1 MACDLKE
8 LRNLPLVPLL
18 DCAFDGAALAV
29 PAPWRFVYANQA
41 LAELTGASQGE
52 LVGRHV
58 DEVIRNASDRLLA
71 DSLDAVWSGR
81 QQEEIVSADLIC
93 HDQTRCAI
101 RLRVV
106 RLVLNGESILGMH
119 IRRAADAHCEEA
131 AVLAERRDPLTELP
145 DRAFLLARLDSLLR
159 SEPAGKHRF
168 AVLFVDLDNFK
179 QVNDAHGHLVGDGVI
194 REVARRMTDC
204 VRDQDCVVR
213 FGGDEFVVILERVH
227 GLEEVQRVIGRLRCA
242 LRQPIALP
250 NGEVQLSASVGSAI
264 STPECRTPEELL
276 TAADRDMYAS
286 KRAAGN

>member
-1 MACDLKE
+1 
-8 LRNLPLVPLL
+8 
-18 DCAFDGAALAV
+18 
-29 PAPWRFVYANQA
+29 
-41 LAELTGASQGE
+41 
-52 LVGRHV
+52 
-58 DEVIRNASDRLLA
+58 
-71 DSLDAVWSGR
+71 
-81 QQEEIVSADLIC
+81 
-93 HDQTRCAI
+93 
-101 RLRVV
+101 
-106 RLVLNGESILGMH
+106 
-119 IRRAADAHCEEA
+119 
-131 AVLAERRDPLTELP
+131 
-145 DRAFLLARLDSLLR
+145 
-159 SEPAGKHRF
+159 
-168 AVLFVDLDNFK
+168 VDLDNFK